1 MKASDRRFVIY
12 ANGHRAPDVYSRSYV
27 PVFSTAHAARAWL
40 EQFLARHEYERDGN
54 VIRLRTDFDIRLR
67 SEQLDAILAAPLS
80 NEPVDAEHKQ
90 WILRFKYGTWDEVH
104 VKDESVTS
112 DGETVPTTRTPR
124 PVRERRADAP
134 PSYITI
140 SALCAGSNV
149 LPTHARAALRAS
161 GRIKPAYGWSFAPS
175 EIDDIKRLCGLK

>member
-1 MKASDRRFVIY
+1 MKSSDTRFVIY

-80 NEPVDAEHKQ
+80 NEPVEAEHKQ

-104 VKDESVTS
+104 TKNELMA
-112 DGETVPTTRTPR
+112 DGEAGIIVNRAPR
-124 PVRERRADAP
+124 PERERRPDRPDAFVT
-134 PSYITI
+134 ITELC
-140 SALCAGSNV
+140 SASGV
-149 LPTHARAALRAS
+149 LPRIARAALRAS
-161 GRIKPAYGWSFAPS
+161 GRTKPAYGWAFAPNEVP
-175 EIDDIKRLCGLK
+175 EIKKLIGAA